1 MRALLVAIVALPLA
15 MLSLASQ
22 DGAQASPTQ
31 VAQLERELGKL
42 NQQSDQ
48 LVEQYLQAKLTLDRT
63 NRTLGALRLDA
74 DNAEQTLR
82 AAQQRLGARAAA
94 AYIEGPGNNLA
105 AVLGATDPGDTID
118 RVQLLEL
125 LARQD
130 GDLLSTLDIAGK
142 TYAERKGALEA
153 TQRQQAKDLKALEDK
168 KDKAQEAADRTEAL
182 LSQVKA
188 ADRARVLAAA
198 DQSASSGS
206 SGSSS
211 QPVSFPNV
219 PASGAAAKAV
229 AFAKAQVGKP
239 YQFGA
244 DGPGSYDCSG
254 LTMQAW
260 AAAGVGL
267 PHSAAMQYDVTRH
280 ISSSE
285 LQPGD
290 LIFRYSP
297 ISHVAMYIGG
307 GQQIAA
313 THTGDYVRVQSASLS
328 GIVGYGRPAG

>member
-1 MRALLVAIVALPLA
+1 

-31 VAQLERELGKL
+31 VAQLERELAKL

-63 NRTLGALRLDA
+63 NRTLGALKLDA

-94 AYIEGPGNNLA
+94 AYIEGPGNNIA

-142 TYAERKGALEA
+142 TYEQRKGALEA
-153 TQRQQAKDLKALEDK
+153 TQRQQAKDLAALAAK
-168 KDKAQEAADRTEAL
+168 KDKAQQAADRTEAL

-198 DQSASSGS
+198 DQSGS
-206 SGSSS
+206 SGSPSSGS

-254 LTMQAW
+254 LVMAAW
-260 AAAGVGL
+260 AQAGVGL
-267 PHSAAMQYDVTRH
+267 PHSAAAQYDVTRH
-280 ISSSE
+280 ISASE

-313 THTGDYVRVQSASLS
+313 THTGDFVRVQSASLS
-328 GIVGYGRPAG
+328 SIVGYGRPAG

>member
-1 MRALLVAIVALPLA
+1 

-31 VAQLERELGKL
+31 VAQLERELAKL

-63 NRTLGALRLDA
+63 NRTLGALKLDA

-94 AYIEGPGNNLA
+94 AYIEGPGNNIA
-105 AVLGATDPGDTID
+105 AVLGGTDPGDTID

-142 TYAERKGALEA
+142 TFEERKGALEA
-153 TQRQQAKDLKALEDK
+153 TQRQQAKDLAALEAK
-168 KDKAQEAADRTEAL
+168 KDKAQQAADRTEAL

-188 ADRARVLAAA
+188 ADRARVQAAA
-198 DQSASSGS
+198 DQSSSSGS
-206 SGSSS
+206 SGSGS

-254 LTMQAW
+254 LTMTAW
-260 AAAGVGL
+260 AQAGVSL

-280 ISSSE
+280 ISASE

-313 THTGDYVRVQSASLS
+313 THTGDFVRVQSASLS
-328 GIVGYGRPAG
+328 SIVGYGRPAG

>member
-1 MRALLVAIVALPLA
+1 

-22 DGAQASPTQ
+22 DGAQASPSQ
-31 VAQLERELGKL
+31 VAQLQSQLEKL

-48 LVEQYLQAKLTLDRT
+48 LVEQYLQAKLALDGT
-63 NRTLGALRLDA
+63 ERTLSALRLDA
-74 DNAEQTLR
+74 DHAERTLGE
-82 AAQQRLGARAAA
+82 AQRRIGARAVT

-130 GDLLSTLDIAGK
+130 GDLLSTLDIA
-142 TYAERKGALEA
+142 RKNYDASSAALAA
-153 TQRQQAKDLKALEDK
+153 TQRQQARDLASLASK
-168 KDKAQEAADRTEAL
+168 KDKAQRMADRTRRL
-182 LSQVKA
+182 LSRVKA

-198 DQSASSGS
+198 NQAAPSGS
-206 SGSSS
+206 GGK
-211 QPVSFPNV
+211 VSFPNV

-239 YQFGA
+239 YAYGA
-244 DGPGSYDCSG
+244 DGPDSYDCSG
-254 LTMQAW
+254 LTMAAW
-260 AAAGVGL
+260 AQAGVSL
-267 PHSAAMQYDVTRH
+267 PHSAASQYDVTRRV
-280 ISSSE
+280 SAGE

-297 ISHVAMYIGG
+297 ISHVAIYIGG
-307 GQQIAA
+307 GMQIAA